1 MPAVTDPPG
10 LLMYSQMSAA
20 SSSPSR
26 YSSWAQIWLAIS
38 SLTSVPSSTT
48 RFFSSRL
55 KTSLRGSI
63 ALSSAWGAIMS
74 AGYRH
79 RSVALWGGGG
89 SLADAEQDLDPRAER
104 APRLGDPG
112 QLVLAGQ
119 HAEPVG
125 PLDGRRQPRLGRG
138 EHVGRAGAAQ
148 QDALRGERADARQG
162 GDQLVDGVVGGH
174 GAQPRPVEEVA
185 VQRGL

>member
-26 YSSWAQIWLAIS
+26 YSNWAQIWLAIS

-63 ALSSAWGAIMS
+63 AVSSAWGAIMS

-79 RSVALWGGGG
+79 RSVAPAGSGGG
-89 SLADAEQDLDPRAER
+89 SLADAQEDLDPRAER

-112 QLVLAGQ
+112 QLV
-119 HAEPVG
+119 PVG
-125 PLDGRRQPRLGRG
+125 QRTEAVGALDGRGQAGLGRR
-138 EHVGRAGAAQ
+138 EHVG
-148 QDALRGERADARQG
+148 
-162 GDQLVDGVVGGH
+162 
-174 GAQPRPVEEVA
+174 
-185 VQRGL
+185 